1 VENRSEEKGES
12 QAYRFIQSPLLR
24 SLAPIPLMLLVA
36 LIHRKLQSPI
46 LLLRVSCL
54 NIIIMTVTFQQEFW
68 RGHSNQSS
76 PQCVIAIPPASGD
89 RSWVPLKGIFLSFP
103 LFLAQG
109 HQSAH
114 VLPLCLFPWQKCAP
128 LWTEMGNRVPYWV
141 LGVRPFMHLLLHSLI
156 TCLSC

>member
-76 PQCVIAIPPASGD
+76 LQCMIAIPPASGNGSQLPPKGLF
-89 RSWVPLKGIFLSFP
+89 RSFL
-103 LFLAQG
+103 
-109 HQSAH
+109 
-114 VLPLCLFPWQKCAP
+114 LFPG
-128 LWTEMGNRVPYWV
+128 TR
-141 LGVRPFMHLLLHSLI
+141 H
-156 TCLSC
+156 